1 MGLAEIAAAVVSG
14 ASSAEAE
21 TRAALARIA
30 AVPELRAFVAVDE
43 AAALA
48 AARAVDARVAAGARL
63 PLAGVTVGVKD
74 TIRDEGLPVAQ
85 GSRLFAG
92 FHPPRDAVAVA
103 RLRRAGAV
111 ILGMTNAP
119 EFACKGHTDSP
130 LHGAALHPQDRRL
143 TPGGSSG
150 GSAVAVA
157 AGLVPLALGT
167 DAGGSIRRPA
177 ANVGICGFKPGVG
190 VIPQGPG
197 FDEAPMGVSVVGPMA
212 ATVADIRRAFAVL
225 AGPDPADPESAV
237 VQAPARPF
245 GSLRL
250 AWSPRMGLEA
260 PMDEAVAAAMEA
272 ALDRA
277 AWRRSPEMFDP
288 LVGAQ
293 VERGFAVSGI
303 EVARGLLLSQA
314 VARAA
319 AAFFGAFDLLL
330 GPVAPCTAWPVEQ
343 PFPPRIGGVAAAA
356 RGHAVFT
363 PLFNHARTP
372 ALSLPAGYAA
382 GGLPV
387 GLHLVAARGEDRTLL
402 AAAARIEAVLAG
414 AG

>member
-1 MGLAEIAAAVVSG
+1 
-14 ASSAEAE
+14 
-21 TRAALARIA
+21 
-30 AVPELRAFVAVDE
+30 
-43 AAALA
+43 
-48 AARAVDARVAAGARL
+48 
-63 PLAGVTVGVKD
+63 
-74 TIRDEGLPVAQ
+74 
-85 GSRLFAG
+85 
-92 FHPPRDAVAVA
+92 
-103 RLRRAGAV
+103 
-111 ILGMTNAP
+111 
-119 EFACKGHTDSP
+119 
-130 LHGAALHPQDRRL
+130 
-143 TPGGSSG
+143 
-150 GSAVAVA
+150 
-157 AGLVPLALGT
+157 
-167 DAGGSIRRPA
+167 
-177 ANVGICGFKPGVG
+177 
-190 VIPQGPG
+190 
-197 FDEAPMGVSVVGPMA
+197 MGVSVVGPMA

-272 ALDRA
+272 ALDRLRRAGLRIARADPVWPEGADEAALMAVHFAGLAAIHGA